1 MSRPHPERRRSPL
14 GRGSTRAAR
23 IAGATL
29 LLSIALAGCG
39 GAASEAPA
47 TTPTPTPMATPTA
60 APTAPPTPTPEPTP
74 DLEALAEQYLEYVAD
89 FGAAQAA
96 ASAAVGAATNDAEAS
111 AAYQLYVEA
120 EAAAIEALGQIDL
133 PADLAVHR
141 DTMIEALTTVKEVY
155 EQLVVD
161 PQDPDPTIDTR
172 LADAVATVFA
182 AGSAIR
188 LGLGL
193 PPPTTPAPD

>member
-14 GRGSTRAAR
+14 GRGPGAR
-23 IAGATL
+23 FAGATL
-29 LLSIALAGCG
+29 LLSIALLGCG

-47 TTPTPTPMATPTA
+47 ATPTPTPAVTASA
-60 APTAPPTPTPEPTP
+60 APTVPPTPTPEPTP
-74 DLEALAEQYLEYVAD
+74 DIEALAEQYLEYVAD